1 MKTKLASINSSIFSF
16 FNVVTLQWKNQGGHL
31 TTFGEHIKWVFIGK
45 FTSRMRNPLS
55 SGILYQKF
63 EGSRTVF
70 RSCHPFITQIILL
83 TNYTQPSNDLLS
95 LGIIIGIIMFI
106 EIPCVHFF
114 INCFRLLEHGLIQNK
129 LALCTYIMIYSL
141 TRSHART
148 PDS

>member
-1 MKTKLASINSSIFSF
+1 MKTKLASIDSSIFSF

-55 SGILYQKF
+55 SGILCQKF

-83 TNYTQPSNDLLS
+83 TKYTQPSNDLLS

-114 INCFRLLEHGLIQNK
+114 YQLLQI
-129 LALCTYIMIYSL
+129 TW
-141 TRSHART
+141 TRPHPEQVGVMYLYNDLFPYPKPRT
-148 PDS
+148 HPR